1 MDSNKQNIKS
11 VRNMQEYIEKV
22 YYSFF
27 SLFKIFRN
35 FHDELCNLQND
46 INFRSMSQQLIES
59 YNRHI
64 LFLYEQIKGVLSIMF
79 INEHSQEIPVI
90 KPVYNNK
97 YSQELE
103 LTYFSDDIIATKPL
117 GNVICISLN
126 KINDEIILLRG
137 NKRFTFIV
145 LEDCTEITKNEFREH
160 IETYIKMTK
169 EIINWLN
176 SDTQNLKMSI
186 KSLINIISELT
197 NMTTVDYIPE
207 WIELLRNIKKTLEK
221 INN

>member
-22 YYSFF
+22 YYSFN
-27 SLFKIFRN
+27 SLFKIFKS
-35 FHDELCNLQND
+35 FHDELYNLQND

-79 INEHSQEIPVI
+79 INEQSKEIPVI

-97 YSQELE
+97 YSQDIE

-117 GNVICISLN
+117 GNIICISLN

-137 NKRFTFIV
+137 NRKFTFVI
-145 LEDCTEITKNEFREH
+145 LEDCAEITKNEFREH
-160 IETYIKMTK
+160 IETYIKMSK

-186 KSLINIISELT
+186 KSLINMISELT
-197 NMTTVDYIPE
+197 NMTTADYIPE